1 MAEFSIVL
9 MLQKAVQS
17 GVKALVGI
25 AIGLVGADTLT
36 KFGIQVDVQAL
47 TVALSALA
55 VAGLEALRNY
65 LKQKLKVSWL

>member
-1 MAEFSIVL
+1 MSFSITV

-17 GVKALVGI
+17 GVKALVGVV
-25 AIGLVGADTLT
+25 IGFLGADTLA
-36 KFGIQVDVQAL
+36 KFGVQVDVQAL

-65 LKQKLKVSWL
+65 LKQKFKLSWL